1 MLTCS
6 VIQADDCF
14 TKAIFKIER
23 GLPIAFKPLSDL
35 SPKQTGNRLNR
46 HVEEGNGWD
55 LCPGLP
61 KSISVRT
68 WRTRRG

>member
-35 SPKQTGNRLNR
+35 SPKQTGNRRNR

-55 LCPGLP
+55 
-61 KSISVRT
+61 
-68 WRTRRG
+68 